1 MGNSI
6 LAGTLTFI
14 LILQP
19 QALPQEKPSSPP
31 AQSSPAPAQSAKPAP
46 VGFVLEDGT
55 PVKLRLSRNL
65 SSATD
70 RKGDQVD
77 FEVLEDVSVDNV
89 IVIPRG
95 AVALATI
102 TEAEHKKSMGRGG
115 KLDVNI
121 DSVRLGDGERA
132 ALRAVKEGKAGGHV
146 GAMTGAMV
154 ATGIVFFPAAPLF
167 LFIHGKDMNIPKGT
181 EITAYVNGD
190 VHLDRTTFEK
200 PAADQAQ
207 TAQPA
212 APKAPEQGIV
222 SISST
227 PPGADVEIDGNFMGN
242 TPSRLDLAVGDHT
255 IKVTKTGFKPWER
268 KIRIS
273 GGTVNIESALES
285 AISESPAA
293 PK

>member
-1 MGNSI
+1 MPNADCRFSCFPQLVLISFHSASPIPNSGPIMGNSI

-19 QALPQEKPSSPP
+19 LALAQEKPSSPS
-31 AQSSPAPAQSAKPAP
+31 AQSSPAQSAKPAP

-89 IVIPRG
+89 MVIPRG
-95 AVALATI
+95 SVALATI

-167 LFIHGKDMNIPKGT
+167 LFMHGKDMNIPKGT

-190 VHLDRTTFEK
+190 VQLERTKFEK
-200 PAADQAQ
+200 QAAGQAQ

-212 APKAPEQGIV
+212 AANAAEQG
-222 SISST
+222 S
-227 PPGADVEIDGNFMGN
+227 F
-242 TPSRLDLAVGDHT
+242 DLV
-255 IKVTKTGFKPWER
+255 
-268 KIRIS
+268 
-273 GGTVNIESALES
+273 
-285 AISESPAA
+285 
-293 PK
+293 